1 MEERGPQAHSE
12 AFGRSADSVWRS
24 VARTEAARSS
34 ATSQSNSKEKIMSAI
49 SLSSIVAQP
58 TSTTSAI
65 SHNPTPWQKYLAER
79 RPEVKQLQEALQS
92 GDLSG
97 AEAAYNNLVS
107 LGKSELHQNNPFVW
121 SNRAADFSAIGGAL
135 QSGDLAAAQQAFSAL
150 ESTFKLPPGAESNPA
165 ATSTSQGGVNV
176 IA

>member
-1 MEERGPQAHSE
+1 
-12 AFGRSADSVWRS
+12 
-24 VARTEAARSS
+24 
-34 ATSQSNSKEKIMSAI
+34 MSAI

-135 QSGDLAAAQQAFSAL
+135 QSGNLSGAQQALAAL
-150 ESTFKLPPGAESNPA
+150 DSTFKLHPGAESNPA
-165 ATSTSQGGVNV
+165 ASASESGVNV

>member
-1 MEERGPQAHSE
+1 
-12 AFGRSADSVWRS
+12 
-24 VARTEAARSS
+24 
-34 ATSQSNSKEKIMSAI
+34 MSAI
-49 SLSSIVAQP
+49 SLPSIVAQP
-58 TSTTSAI
+58 SSTTSAI
-65 SHNPTPWQKYLAER
+65 THNPTPWQKYLAER

-107 LGKSELHQNNPFVW
+107 LGKSVLHQNNPFVW
-121 SNRAADFSAIGGAL
+121 TNRAADFSAIGGAL

-150 ESTFKLPPGAESNPA
+150 ENTFKLRPSAESNPA
-165 ATSTSQGGVNV
+165 APTSESGVNV